1 MEVLLQAIN
10 DAATLASSST
20 ALTSLSNVLHTPT
33 HLVPLYCK
41 CKQHLSVKMTGA
53 TSTPALSPQEITELQ
68 RTEIE
73 AIESILDQDFTRVEQ
88 KAWKGAAVSQLHEFQ
103 VVIRPDEERLK
114 PLVSA
119 YVSFRLPKNYPL
131 VTPTIIVKLND
142 GRHKGLSASHL
153 TSLGGALNRKAK
165 SLIGAEMIWELITV
179 AQDFISLNNT
189 IPKEVKDGAPSL
201 SLEEEMQKRAKEQQE
216 RQRAEQQEENLRRQR
231 AETIRSE
238 QLVQLIQQEAS
249 KKAALLK
256 QEKERKRENSYFTQH
271 GPLSPVHGLNAS
283 STSASADTAA
293 NTAAA
298 ASMSDDSRI
307 ETFLEPIEH
316 NGRVISVLRVG
327 PVLSNTG
334 LATRHLAEPAHQA
347 PTDSRAPS
355 HSWLIEHY
363 LITSQHYAYSSG
375 KRKLEE
381 VEFEFDKLVKVREPG
396 LINVLASAV
405 TRITDPQGWKL
416 SVVTERTDGFCLR
429 DLLEQCDSLP
439 WKRVRH
445 YLLALLKTLDS
456 LHTRN
461 LVHRGVDADSIFIES
476 RTQSAIPSVLRL
488 AGACYARRLKDMHK
502 SNPLNDLIGPIQDPV
517 QPDAWK
523 SPESIDQPLSYSR
536 KRDIWDLGVC
546 ACQMLF
552 GLECFHEH
560 DLPEHLIRG
569 SKVLAPHVQ
578 AFLLLMLERASK
590 KRPTAASLVSRLDEL
605 ILYEDTD
612 LADDSSTKMPQQHVT
627 SAAVTPAKPTK
638 ATPRPGT
645 ARQQSDPQNHFPAS
659 PSPKIG
665 TPLNAGGLQ
674 PIGSL
679 WPFRSPSGPGVSHA
693 AATSRYLSDFEEV
706 EFLGKGAFGS
716 VVKARNRL
724 DGRFYAVKKI
734 KLSSSPDE
742 DERTLREIS
751 ALSRLDHP
759 HIVRYSTC
767 WIEETQMPITGLA
780 ASDTDGFTS
789 SQTLE
794 TNTTTSKTH
803 ASGPSLSMSA
813 FGNGFQRSALSN
825 RQKAGRDDSFR
836 AVPGFDDD
844 DDDAFASGAN
854 SSNLTGS
861 YSDIRFADD
870 DEDSSDQRN
879 AGNSSRAIA
888 DMPYKGG
895 LLALRTPSDDSDDSE
910 DENDEDDDRDSEVS
924 SSEDEFGGD
933 DDDDDFSRIPLSSR
947 RASRAGRSMSRSVV
961 DARLGNSVPMQRV
974 LYIQMEFV
982 ENRTLREAIEK
993 GLTEDEAWRIL
1004 RQMVEALAHISSL
1017 GIIHRDLKPS
1027 NVLMYANGDVKIG
1040 DFGLATNALQIAEG
1054 NAGNAGGTTDLAE
1067 STDLT
1072 GDLGTYLYT
1081 APELR
1086 AKSGVKYNF
1095 KVDIYSLGIIFFE
1108 MLASQRVYRTGME
1121 RILLIRELRDSGI
1134 SLPAVWP
1141 HSKLEKQTTLI
1152 RQMLDHDPDRRP
1164 SPLEILKSDLLPP
1177 KMEDEYIEE
1186 CLRLMANPTSAYN
1199 HQLMDA
1205 LFSRTAADLVRDFTF
1220 DTGAET
1226 DRDTSLTTVV
1236 CDLIRNAARRH
1247 GAVEFTAP
1255 LVVPPNGLY
1264 TANEKIVQML
1274 DRTGRVVHLPY
1285 DLTVPFARVFARSS
1299 NQRFKRYEIS
1309 NVYRENVVA
1318 GGQPRAVLAASFDI
1332 VSPEKSA
1339 AAEAEALALVEEV
1352 LDEIPGIA
1360 NEDWVIHI
1368 NHEVVLSMILERIP
1382 AKHHTAVLGVVALL
1396 AGSKT
1401 IQSARTHL
1409 LQLGLPRSTIEEL
1422 EAFNLNDEVS
1432 AVHRRL
1438 ERLFPLDQRT
1448 RLAKAVSQIS
1458 DVVATARF
1466 FGVQRRFLF
1475 SPLLA
1480 QSSSLYRGG
1489 VLFTVVRAGKRRD
1502 VVAAGGRY
1510 DGLLKHFANP
1520 STASS
1525 APLHGVGVQ
1534 LAVGKLTLGLSK
1546 YQEVQVPK
1554 LLSRT
1559 EEERSFG
1566 LYTPRRC
1573 DVYVAST
1580 PGLLETRMEICREL
1594 WAHNIAADLQY
1605 EHATYDTPEAAA
1617 ATCRAEGILLL
1628 VFAKARSPVLKVKV
1642 VLQRAEYE
1650 VARHE
1655 LVGFV
1660 QDRIAKQRSIDVQVA
1675 GSGGSGA
1682 VAARFGSATFDA
1694 ASMRAAT
1701 AASAAPGSLGGMHHH
1716 HHYPHGGF
1724 SRTYSA
1730 NEVKPSATIAVRERE
1745 MLLPERPIERS
1756 KKGDKSQQNRP
1767 KPSSRLLVL
1776 DKASRQVSKF
1786 ADQLQSGNVPILAVD
1801 FTGANFDRLAA
1812 ALTACLGSHGE
1823 RGYGAN
1829 GDAGSGGTDGS
1840 EDEGA
1845 YMFRA
1850 FLETLSAD
1858 EREYARLIKARAI
1871 AFAFPDATNS
1881 AINTVGCGRVFLYS
1895 LREDRTALIGCGR

>member
-1 MEVLLQAIN
+1 MAP
-10 DAATLASSST
+10 S
-20 ALTSLSNVLHTPT
+20 LT
-33 HLVPLYCK
+33 
-41 CKQHLSVKMTGA
+41 
-53 TSTPALSPQEITELQ
+53 PQEVAELQ
-68 RTEIE
+68 QTEIE

-88 KAWKGAAVSQLHEFQ
+88 KAWKGAATTQLHEFQ
-103 VVIRPDEERLK
+103 VVVRPDEERLK
-114 PLVSA
+114 ALVCA
-119 YVSFRLPKNYPL
+119 YVVFRLPKNYPL
-131 VTPTIIVKLND
+131 VTPTIVVKQND
-142 GRHKGLSASHL
+142 GRHKGLSTDHINK
-153 TSLGGALNRKAK
+153 LGDELNRKAK
-165 SLIGAEMIWELITV
+165 SLLGAEMIWELIT
-179 AQDFISLNNT
+179 AGQDFISINNT
-189 IPKEVKDGAPSL
+189 VPKEVKDGAPSL

-216 RQRAEQQEENLRRQR
+216 RQRAERQQEILRRQH
-231 AETIRSE
+231 AETVRSE
-238 QLVQLIQQEAS
+238 QLAQLIQEEAN

-256 QEKERKRENSYFTQH
+256 QEKERKRESSYFGQH
-271 GPLSPVHGLNAS
+271 GPLSPNKSAGS
-283 STSASADTAA
+283 SVSPSEAE
-293 NTAAA
+293 TAAA
-298 ASMSDDSRI
+298 DVSRI
-307 ETFLEPIEH
+307 ETLLEPIEH
-316 NGRVISVLRVG
+316 NGRVTSVLRVG
-327 PVLSNTG
+327 PILSSAG
-334 LATRHLAEPAHQA
+334 LATRHLAEPAHDP

-355 HSWLIEHY
+355 HSWIIEHY
-363 LITSQHYAYSSG
+363 LVTSPHYAYSAG
-375 KRKLEE
+375 KRKVEE

-405 TRITDPQGWKL
+405 TRVTDPQGWKL
-416 SVVTERTDGFCLR
+416 SVVIERTDGLCLR

-445 YLLALLKTLDS
+445 YLLALLKTVDS

-461 LVHRGVDADSIFIES
+461 LVHRGIHTDAIYVEG
-476 RTQSAIPSVLRL
+476 RTPAGVAPIVRL

-502 SNPLNDLIGPIQDPV
+502 SNPLNDLVGPLEDEAP
-517 QPDAWK
+517 PDAWK
-523 SPESIDQPLSYSR
+523 APESIDQPLSYSR

-552 GLECFHEH
+552 GLDCPIEY
-560 DLPEHLIRG
+560 DVPEHLIR
-569 SKVLAPHVQ
+569 SNNALAPHVQ
-578 AFLLLMLERASK
+578 AFLLLMLDRSSK
-590 KRPTAASLVSRLDEL
+590 KRPTAAALVSRLEEL
-605 ILYEDTD
+605 ILYEDTE
-612 LADDSSTKMPQQHVT
+612 LSESSNTKIPAQT
-627 SAAVTPAKPTK
+627 ATPAAGTAAK
-638 ATPRPGT
+638 AIKAASRPGT
-645 ARQQSDPQNHFPAS
+645 ARQQSDPAGMSLTS
-659 PSPKIG
+659 PSGKIC
-665 TPLNAGGLQ
+665 TPLDAEGFQGF
-674 PIGSL
+674 GSL
-679 WPFRSPSGPGVSHA
+679 WPFRASSGPGAPPA
-693 AATSRYLSDFEEV
+693 ATTSRYLSDFEEV

-767 WIEETQMPITGLA
+767 WIEETHLPIAGLA
-780 ASDTDGFTS
+780 GSDTDGFTS
-789 SQTLE
+789 GRTLE
-794 TNTTTSKTH
+794 TNTTSKTH
-803 ASGPSLSMSA
+803 ASGPNLSMSA
-813 FGNGFQRSALSN
+813 FGHGFQRPDDAKKPTN
-825 RQKAGRDDSFR
+825 RRDDSFR
-836 AVPGFDDD
+836 AVPDFDDED
-844 DDDAFASGAN
+844 DDDALASGA
-854 SSNLTGS
+854 SSSRLTGS
-861 YSDIRFADD
+861 YSDIRFAEDGDD
-870 DEDSSDQRN
+870 SNDLHNSIL
-879 AGNSSRAIA
+879 SSRPKAETSF
-888 DMPYKGG
+888 KGG
-895 LLALRTPSDDSDDSE
+895 LLALRTPSDGSDDDDDNSNQDDEDGDSDESSS
-910 DENDEDDDRDSEVS
+910 DDDDS
-924 SSEDEFGGD
+924 FGG
-933 DDDDDFSRIPLSSR
+933 DDDDFSRIPLSSR
-947 RASRAGRSMSRSVV
+947 RASRAGRSVSRSVSV
-961 DARLGNSVPMQRV
+961 ARPPGTIAVQRV

-1040 DFGLATNALQIAEG
+1040 DFGLATNALQIADG
-1054 NAGNAGGTTDLAE
+1054 NAGNLGGTAEMAE

-1072 GDLGTYLYT
+1072 GDLGTFLYT

-1086 AKSGVKYNF
+1086 AKGGVKYNF
-1095 KVDIYSLGIIFFE
+1095 KVDIYSLGVIFFE

-1121 RILLIRELRDSGI
+1121 RILLIRELRDPSVG
-1134 SLPAVWP
+1134 LPAVWP
-1141 HSKLEKQTTLI
+1141 HSKLEKQTALI
-1152 RQMLDHDPDRRP
+1152 RQMLDHDPERRP

-1220 DTGAET
+1220 DTGAER

-1236 CDLIRNAARRH
+1236 CDLIRKAARRH

-1255 LVVPPNGLY
+1255 LIVPPNGLY

-1352 LDEIPGIA
+1352 LDEIPGVA
-1360 NEDWVIHI
+1360 SENWVIHI
-1368 NHEVVLSMILERIP
+1368 NHEVMLSMILERIP

-1401 IQSARTHL
+1401 MQSARTQL

-1422 EAFNLNDEVS
+1422 EAFNLNDEVG

-1448 RLAKAVSQIS
+1448 RLAKAVSQIQ

-1466 FGVQRRFLF
+1466 FGVQRKFLF

-1480 QSSSLYRGG
+1480 QSNSLYKGG

-1510 DGLLKHFANP
+1510 DSLLKHFANP

-1534 LAVGKLTLGLSK
+1534 MAVGKLTLGLSK
-1546 YQEVQVPK
+1546 YQEVQVAK

-1605 EHATYDTPEAAA
+1605 EHATYDTPESAA

-1655 LVGFV
+1655 LIGFV
-1660 QDRIAKQRSIDVQVA
+1660 QDRIAKQRSVDVQVA
-1675 GSGGSGA
+1675 AGSAGSGSA
-1682 VAARFGSATFDA
+1682 VSARFGQAGFEA
-1694 ASMRAAT
+1694 GSMRAAT
-1701 AASAAPGSLGGMHHH
+1701 AASGAPGSLGGLHHH
-1716 HHYPHGGF
+1716 HHHHHPHGGF
-1724 SRTYSA
+1724 SRMYSG
-1730 NEVKPSATIAVRERE
+1730 NEVMPSATIAVRERE

-1756 KKGDKSQQNRP
+1756 KKGDKWQQNRP
-1767 KPSSRLLVL
+1767 KPSSRQLVL

-1823 RGYGAN
+1823 RTGYSYPN
-1829 GDAGSGGTDGS
+1829 GEGGDG

-1858 EREYARLIKARAI
+1858 EREYARLIKGRAI
-1871 AFAFPDATNS
+1871 AFAFPDASNS
-1881 AINTVGCGRVFLYS
+1881 AGNTVGCGRVFLYS

>member
-1 MEVLLQAIN
+1 MAPS
-10 DAATLASSST
+10 LAP
-20 ALTSLSNVLHTPT
+20 H
-33 HLVPLYCK
+33 
-41 CKQHLSVKMTGA
+41 
-53 TSTPALSPQEITELQ
+53 EIAELQ
-68 RTEIE
+68 QTEIE
-73 AIESILDQDFTRVEQ
+73 AIESILDQDFARVEQ
-88 KAWKGAAVSQLHEFQ
+88 KAWKGAATTQLHEFQ

-114 PLVSA
+114 PLVCA
-119 YVSFRLPKNYPL
+119 HVLFRLPKNYPL
-131 VTPTIIVKLND
+131 VSPTIIVKQNG
-142 GRHKGLSASHL
+142 GRHKGLSVDHINK
-153 TSLGGALNRKAK
+153 LGDELNRKAK
-165 SLIGAEMIWELITV
+165 SLLGAEMIWELITV
-179 AQDFISLNNT
+179 GQDFISLNN
-189 IPKEVKDGAPSL
+189 IVPEEVKDGAPSL

-216 RQRAEQQEENLRRQR
+216 RQMAEQQQETLRRQQ
-231 AETIRSE
+231 AETVRSE
-238 QLVQLIQQEAS
+238 QLAQLIQEEAN

-256 QEKERKRENSYFTQH
+256 QEKERKRENSYFGQH
-271 GPLSPVHGLNAS
+271 GPLSPNKSAGS
-283 STSASADTAA
+283 SVSISD
-293 NTAAA
+293 AA
-298 ASMSDDSRI
+298 ASSADASRI

-316 NGRVISVLRVG
+316 NGRITSVLRVG
-327 PVLSNTG
+327 PVLSNAG
-334 LATRHLAEPAHQA
+334 LATRHLAESAHDA

-355 HSWLIEHY
+355 HSWIIEHY
-363 LITSQHYAYSSG
+363 LITSPHYVYSAG
-375 KRKLEE
+375 KRKVEE

-416 SVVTERTDGFCLR
+416 SVVVERTDGLCLR

-445 YLLALLKTLDS
+445 YLLALLKTIDS

-461 LVHRGVDADSIFIES
+461 LVHRGIDADSIFVEGRAPAGDAPI
-476 RTQSAIPSVLRL
+476 IRL
-488 AGACYARRLKDMHK
+488 SGACYARRLKDMHK
-502 SNPLNDLIGPIQDPV
+502 SNPLNDLVGPLEDGIH
-517 QPDAWK
+517 PDAWK

-552 GLECFHEH
+552 GLDCIIEY
-560 DLPEHLIRG
+560 DLPEHLIR
-569 SKVLAPHVQ
+569 SSNTLASHVQ
-578 AFLLLMLERASK
+578 AFLLLMLERSSK
-590 KRPTAASLVSRLDEL
+590 KRPTAAALVSRFEEL
-605 ILYEDTD
+605 ILYEDTE
-612 LADDSSTKMPQQHVT
+612 LSENSSTRMPAHPAT
-627 SAAVTPAKPTK
+627 AAAGTATK
-638 ATPRPGT
+638 AIKAASRPGT
-645 ARQQSDPQNHFPAS
+645 ARQQSDPAGMSLAS

-665 TPLNAGGLQ
+665 TPLDAEAFQ
-674 PIGSL
+674 PFGSL
-679 WPFRSPSGPGVSHA
+679 WPFRTPSGPGAPHA
-693 AATSRYLSDFEEV
+693 ATTSRYLSDFEEV

-767 WIEETQMPITGLA
+767 WIEETHMPISGLA
-780 ASDTDGFTS
+780 GSDTDGFTS
-789 SQTLE
+789 GQTLE
-794 TNTTTSKTH
+794 TNTTSKTH
-803 ASGPSLSMSA
+803 ASGPNLSMSA
-813 FGNGFQRSALSN
+813 FGNGFQRTDDAKKP
-825 RQKAGRDDSFR
+825 KARRDDSFR
-836 AVPGFDDD
+836 AVPDFDDED
-844 DDDAFASGAN
+844 DDVFASGA
-854 SSNLTGS
+854 SSSRLTGS
-861 YSDIRFADD
+861 CSDIRFAEDD
-870 DEDSSDQRN
+870 DDSNDLR
-879 AGNSSRAIA
+879 SSGLSSQPKAEA
-888 DMPYKGG
+888 SFKGG
-895 LLALRTPSDDSDDSE
+895 LLALRTPSDGSSDDDDRSS
-910 DENDEDDDRDSEVS
+910 DDDEDDLDDS
-924 SSEDEFGGD
+924 SSDDDDDGFG

-947 RASRAGRSMSRSVV
+947 RASRAGRSVSRSVSV
-961 DARLGNSVPMQRV
+961 ARPAGTIPVQRV

-1054 NAGNAGGTTDLAE
+1054 NAGNLGGTAEMAE

-1072 GDLGTYLYT
+1072 GDLGTFLYT

-1086 AKSGVKYNF
+1086 AKGGVKYNF

-1121 RILLIRELRDSGI
+1121 RILLIRELRDPRVG
-1134 SLPAVWP
+1134 LPAVWP
-1141 HSKLEKQTTLI
+1141 HSKLEQQTALI
-1152 RQMLDHDPDRRP
+1152 RQMLDHDPDRRL

-1220 DTGAET
+1220 DTGAEA

-1255 LVVPPNGLY
+1255 LIVPPNGLY

-1352 LDEIPGIA
+1352 LDEIPGVA
-1360 NEDWVIHI
+1360 SENWVIHI
-1368 NHEVVLSMILERIP
+1368 NHEVILSMILERIP

-1401 IQSARTHL
+1401 IQSARTQL

-1422 EAFNLNDEVS
+1422 EAFNLNEEVG

-1438 ERLFPLDQRT
+1438 ERLFLLDQRT
-1448 RLAKAVSQIS
+1448 RLAKAVSQIQ
-1458 DVVATARF
+1458 DVVGTARF
-1466 FGVQRRFLF
+1466 FGVQRKLLF

-1480 QSSSLYRGG
+1480 QSSSLYKGG

-1510 DGLLKHFANP
+1510 DVLLKHFANP

-1534 LAVGKLTLGLSK
+1534 MAVGKLTLGLSK

-1605 EHATYDTPEAAA
+1605 EHATYDTPESAA

-1628 VFAKARSPVLKVKV
+1628 VFAKAQASTCKWQQVQQGLG
-1642 VLQRAEYE
+1642 QRYLEGWAQQALRLHRCEAE
-1650 VARHE
+1650 
-1655 LVGFV
+1655 
-1660 QDRIAKQRSIDVQVA
+1660 QQVWVHQA
-1675 GSGGSGA
+1675 
-1682 VAARFGSATFDA
+1682 
-1694 ASMRAAT
+1694 
-1701 AASAAPGSLGGMHHH
+1701 H
-1716 HHYPHGGF
+1716 
-1724 SRTYSA
+1724 
-1730 NEVKPSATIAVRERE
+1730 
-1745 MLLPERPIERS
+1745 
-1756 KKGDKSQQNRP
+1756 
-1767 KPSSRLLVL
+1767 
-1776 DKASRQVSKF
+1776 
-1786 ADQLQSGNVPILAVD
+1786 
-1801 FTGANFDRLAA
+1801 
-1812 ALTACLGSHGE
+1812 
-1823 RGYGAN
+1823 
-1829 GDAGSGGTDGS
+1829 
-1840 EDEGA
+1840 
-1845 YMFRA
+1845 
-1850 FLETLSAD
+1850 
-1858 EREYARLIKARAI
+1858 
-1871 AFAFPDATNS
+1871 
-1881 AINTVGCGRVFLYS
+1881 
-1895 LREDRTALIGCGR
+1895 

>member
-1 MEVLLQAIN
+1 MTS
-10 DAATLASSST
+10 ATPS
-20 ALTSLSNVLHTPT
+20 LT
-33 HLVPLYCK
+33 
-41 CKQHLSVKMTGA
+41 
-53 TSTPALSPQEITELQ
+53 PQEIAELQ
-68 RTEIE
+68 QTEIE
-73 AIESILDQDFTRVEQ
+73 AIQSILDQDFARVEQ
-88 KAWKGAAVSQLHEFQ
+88 KAWKGAATSQLHEFQ

-114 PLVSA
+114 PLVCA
-119 YVSFRLPKNYPL
+119 QVLFRLPKNYPL
-131 VTPTIIVKLND
+131 VPPTIIIKQND
-142 GRHKGLSASHL
+142 GRHKGLSSNHINRLADE
-153 TSLGGALNRKAK
+153 LGRKAK
-165 SLIGAEMIWELITV
+165 SLLGAEMIWELIT
-179 AQDFISLNNT
+179 AGQDFISINNT
-189 IPKEVKDGAPSL
+189 VPKEVKDGAPSL

-216 RQRAEQQEENLRRQR
+216 RLIAEQHQERIRKQQ
-231 AETIRSE
+231 AETVRSE
-238 QLVQLIQQEAS
+238 QLAQLIQEEAN

-256 QEKERKRENSYFTQH
+256 QEKERKRENSYFGQH
-271 GPLSPVHGLNAS
+271 GPLSPSKGVGS
-283 STSASADTAA
+283 PG
-293 NTAAA
+293 AAA
-298 ASMSDDSRI
+298 ASVAAAAAASGSDASRI

-316 NGRVISVLRVG
+316 NGRVTSVLRVG
-327 PVLSNTG
+327 PVLSNDG
-334 LATRHLAEPAHQA
+334 LATRHLAESAHEA

-355 HSWLIEHY
+355 HSWIIEHY
-363 LITSQHYAYSSG
+363 LITSPHYAYSAG
-375 KRKLEE
+375 KRKVEE

-405 TRITDPQGWKL
+405 TRIADPQGWKL
-416 SVVTERTDGFCLR
+416 SVVIERTDGLCLR

-445 YLLALLKTLDS
+445 FLLALLKTLDS

-461 LVHRGVDADSIFIES
+461 LVHRSIDADSVFIES
-476 RTQSAIPSVLRL
+476 RTPAGVAPSVRL

-502 SNPLNDLIGPIQDPV
+502 SNPLNDLVGPIDDDV
-517 QPDAWK
+517 RPDTWK

-546 ACQMLF
+546 VCQMLF
-552 GLECFHEH
+552 GLDCAIVY
-560 DLPEHLIRG
+560 DLPEHLVR
-569 SKVLAPHVQ
+569 SNKTLAPHAQ
-578 AFLLLMLERASK
+578 AFLLLMLERSSK
-590 KRPTAASLVSRLDEL
+590 KRPTAAALVSRLEEL
-605 ILYEDTD
+605 ILYEDTE
-612 LADDSSTKMPQQHVT
+612 LSESSSTKIPAQP
-627 SAAVTPAKPTK
+627 ATPATGSSAMAIKG
-638 ATPRPGT
+638 TPRPGT
-645 ARQQSDPQNHFPAS
+645 ARQQSDPTKMGFVS
-659 PSPKIG
+659 PTSKIG
-665 TPLNAGGLQ
+665 TPLDADGFQ
-674 PIGSL
+674 PFSSL
-679 WPFRSPSGPGVSHA
+679 WPFRAPSGPGGPHA
-693 AATSRYLSDFEEV
+693 ATTSRYLSDFEEV

-767 WIEETQMPITGLA
+767 WIEETHMPMTGLA
-780 ASDTDGFTS
+780 GSDTSGFTS

-803 ASGPSLSMSA
+803 ASGPNLSMSA
-813 FGNGFQRSALSN
+813 FGNGFQRPAN
-825 RQKAGRDDSFR
+825 ANKPAPRRDESFR
-836 AVPGFDDD
+836 AVPDFDDD
-844 DDDAFASGAN
+844 DDDVFASGA
-854 SSNLTGS
+854 SSSHLTGS
-861 YSDIRFADD
+861 YSDIRFAEDD
-870 DEDSSDQRN
+870 DDSQDQRN
-879 AGNSSRAIA
+879 AGTSSRAKA
-888 DMPYKGG
+888 EPSFKGG
-895 LLALRTPSDDSDDSE
+895 LLALRTPSDDSSDDSDDSE
-910 DENDEDDDRDSEVS
+910 DDDDDSDES
-924 SSEDEFGGD
+924 SSDDEFGGD
-933 DDDDDFSRIPLSSR
+933 DDDFSRIRLSSR
-947 RASRAGRSMSRSVV
+947 RASRAGRSMSRSVSM
-961 DARLGNSVPMQRV
+961 ARPAGTIPVQRV

-1040 DFGLATNALQIAEG
+1040 DFGLATNALQIADG
-1054 NAGNAGGTTDLAE
+1054 NAGHLGGTAELAE

-1072 GDLGTYLYT
+1072 GDLGTFLYT

-1086 AKSGVKYNF
+1086 AKGGTKYNF

-1121 RILLIRELRDSGI
+1121 RILLIRELRDPGVG
-1134 SLPAVWP
+1134 LPAVWP
-1141 HSKLEKQTTLI
+1141 HSKLEKQTALI

-1255 LVVPPNGLY
+1255 LIVPPNGLY

-1352 LDEIPGIA
+1352 LEEIPGVA
-1360 NEDWVIHI
+1360 SENWVIHI

-1401 IQSARTHL
+1401 IQSARTQL

-1422 EAFNLNDEVS
+1422 EAFNLNDEVG

-1480 QSSSLYRGG
+1480 QSNSLYKGG

-1510 DGLLKHFANP
+1510 DALLKHFANP
-1520 STASS
+1520 SAASS

-1534 LAVGKLTLGLSK
+1534 IAVGKLTLGLSK

-1605 EHATYDTPEAAA
+1605 EHATYDTPESAA

-1660 QDRIAKQRSIDVQVA
+1660 QDRIAKQRSVDVQVA
-1675 GSGGSGA
+1675 GSAGGSANVG
-1682 VAARFGSATFDA
+1682 RFGPAGFDA
-1694 ASMRAAT
+1694 AAMRAAT
-1701 AASAAPGSLGGMHHH
+1701 AASGAPGSLGGMHHH
-1716 HHYPHGGF
+1716 HHHHPHGGF
-1724 SRTYSA
+1724 SRTYSG
-1730 NEVKPSATIAVRERE
+1730 NEVMPSATIAVRERE

-1767 KPSSRLLVL
+1767 KPSSRQLVL

-1823 RGYGAN
+1823 RGY
-1829 GDAGSGGTDGS
+1829 AGGEGGMD

-1858 EREYARLIKARAI
+1858 EREYARLIKGRAI
-1871 AFAFPDATNS
+1871 AFAFPDASNS
-1881 AINTVGCGRVFLYS
+1881 AGNVVGCGRVFLYS

>member
-1 MEVLLQAIN
+1 
-10 DAATLASSST
+10 
-20 ALTSLSNVLHTPT
+20 
-33 HLVPLYCK
+33 
-41 CKQHLSVKMTGA
+41 MTGA
-53 TSTPALSPQEITELQ
+53 AAAPPAISPFEIANIQ
-68 RTEIE
+68 ATEIE
-73 AIESILDQDFTRVEQ
+73 AIQTILDHDFVPIQQ
-88 KAWKGAAVSQLHEFQ
+88 KAWKGAASAQLHEFQ
-103 VVIRPDEERLK
+103 VVLRPDEERLK
-114 PLVSA
+114 PLLCA
-119 YVSFRLPKNYPL
+119 YVTFRLPKNYPL
-131 VTPTIIVKLND
+131 VPPTIIVKQND
-142 GRHKGLSASHL
+142 GRHRGLSTDHLHKLSHE
-153 TSLGGALNRKAK
+153 LNQKAK
-165 SLIGAEMIWELITV
+165 SLLGAEMIWELITTG
-179 AQDFISLNNT
+179 QEFISIHNA
-189 IPKEVKDGAPSL
+189 IPREVKDGAPSL
-201 SLEEEMQKRAKEQQE
+201 SLEQEMQKRAKEEQE
-216 RQRAEQQEENLRRQR
+216 RQHAHEQEERIRRKH
-231 AETIRSE
+231 AETLRSE
-238 QLVQLIQQEAS
+238 QLAQLIQEEAS

-256 QEKERKRENSYFTQH
+256 QEKERKRENSYFANH
-271 GPLSPVHGLNAS
+271 GPTSPANPYPS
-283 STSASADTAA
+283 SSS
-293 NTAAA
+293 AA
-298 ASMSDDSRI
+298 ASTSTTAPAASASDASRI
-307 ETFLEPIEH
+307 ETFLDPIEH
-316 NGRVISVLRVG
+316 NGRVTSVLRVG
-327 PVLSNTG
+327 PVLSKAG
-334 LATRHLAEPAHQA
+334 LAIRHLAEPAHDDPA
-347 PTDSRAPS
+347 DSRVPS
-355 HSWLIEHY
+355 HTWILEHY
-363 LITSQHYAYSSG
+363 LIASQHYAYSAG

-396 LINVLASAV
+396 LLNVLASAV
-405 TRITDPQGWKL
+405 TRVAEPQGWKL
-416 SVVTERTDGFCLR
+416 SVVTERTDGVALR
-429 DLLEQCDSLP
+429 GLLQQCDSLP

-445 YLLALLKTLDS
+445 HLAALLKTLDS

-461 LVHRGVDADSIFIES
+461 LVHRSIDPDSVFVEAGASTSI
-476 RTQSAIPSVLRL
+476 RL
-488 AGACYARRLKDMHK
+488 AGACYSRRLKDMHK
-502 SNPLNDLIGPIQDPV
+502 SNPLNDIVGPIQDDV
-517 QPDAWK
+517 HPDAWK
-523 SPESIDQPLSYSR
+523 PPEAIDQPLSYSR

-552 GLECFHEH
+552 GPDCIVEY
-560 DLPEHLIRG
+560 DMPEHAIRS
-569 SKVLAPHVQ
+569 SKSLAPHVQ

-590 KRPTAASLVSRLDEL
+590 KRPTAAALVSRLEEL
-605 ILYEDTD
+605 ILYEDTE
-612 LADDSSTKMPQQHVT
+612 LSQGSSTRMAPQASASNAATDLVTT
-627 SAAVTPAKPTK
+627 SAIK

-645 ARQQSDPQNHFPAS
+645 ARQKSDPNNKTLAS
-659 PSPKIG
+659 PSPRLG
-665 TPLNAGGLQ
+665 NPLDSEAF
-674 PIGSL
+674 GSL
-679 WPFRSPSGPGVSHA
+679 WPFRAPGGPGASHA
-693 AATSRYLSDFEEV
+693 ASSSRYLSDFEEV

-767 WIEETQMPITGLA
+767 WIEETHVPITGLTG
-780 ASDTDGFTS
+780 SDTDGFS
-789 SQTLE
+789 SAHTLE

-813 FGNGFQRSALSN
+813 FRNGFQRPAASKKPGN
-825 RQKAGRDDSFR
+825 GRDDSFR
-836 AVPGFDDD
+836 AVPDFDEDDD
-844 DDDAFASGAN
+844 VFASGA
-854 SSNLTGS
+854 SSSRLTGS

-870 DEDSSDQRN
+870 DDDDSNPNPRN
-879 AGNSSRAIA
+879 ASASARAKA
-888 DMPYKGG
+888 ETSFKGG
-895 LLALRTPSDDSDDSE
+895 LLALRTPSDASSDDDSDSDQSSS
-910 DENDEDDDRDSEVS
+910 DDD
-924 SSEDEFGGD
+924 FGDD

-947 RASRAGRSMSRSVV
+947 RASRAGRSMSRSVSV
-961 DARLGNSVPMQRV
+961 ARPAGSVPVQRV

-1040 DFGLATNALQIAEG
+1040 DFGLATNALQIADG
-1054 NAGNAGGTTDLAE
+1054 NAGTLTGTAELAE

-1072 GDLGTYLYT
+1072 SDLGTFLYT

-1086 AKSGVKYNF
+1086 AKGGTKYNF

-1121 RILLIRELRDSGI
+1121 RILLIRELRNQGVG
-1134 SLPAVWP
+1134 LPAVWP
-1141 HSKLEKQTTLI
+1141 HAKLEKQTALI
-1152 RQMLDHDPDRRP
+1152 RKMLDHDPDRRP

-1226 DRDTSLTTVV
+1226 DRDTSLTSVV
-1236 CDLIRNAARRH
+1236 CDLIRSAARRH
-1247 GAVEFTAP
+1247 GAVEFAAP
-1255 LVVPPNGLY
+1255 LIVPPNGLY
-1264 TANEKIVQML
+1264 TASEKIVQML

-1299 NQRFKRYEIS
+1299 NQRFKRYEIG
-1309 NVYRENVVA
+1309 NVFRENVVA

-1352 LDEIPGIA
+1352 LDEIPGVA
-1360 NEDWVIHI
+1360 SENWVIHI
-1368 NHEVVLSMILERIP
+1368 NHEVILSMILDRIP

-1401 IQSARTHL
+1401 MQAARTQL

-1422 EAFNLNDEVS
+1422 EAFNLNDDVA

-1480 QSSSLYRGG
+1480 QSSSLYKGG

-1510 DGLLKHFANP
+1510 DALLKHFANP
-1520 STASS
+1520 STASA

-1594 WAHNIAADLQY
+1594 WAHGIAADLQY
-1605 EHATYDTPEAAA
+1605 EHATYDTPESAA

-1642 VLQRAEYE
+1642 VLQRAEFE

-1660 QDRIAKQRSIDVQVA
+1660 QDRIARQRSIDLQVA
-1675 GSGGSGA
+1675 GSAGGAAGSG
-1682 VAARFGSATFDA
+1682 RFGAVGADVVGSR
-1694 ASMRAAT
+1694 SAT
-1701 AASAAPGSLGGMHHH
+1701 AASGAPGSLGGGHHFHHH
-1716 HHYPHGGF
+1716 HHHHAHGGF
-1724 SRTYSA
+1724 TRTYSG
-1730 NEVKPSATIAVRERE
+1730 NEVMPSATIAVRERE

-1767 KPSSRLLVL
+1767 KPSSRQLVL

-1786 ADQLQSGNVPILAVD
+1786 ADQLQAGNVPILAVD

-1812 ALTACLGSHGE
+1812 ALTACLGSHG
-1823 RGYGAN
+1823 GA
-1829 GDAGSGGTDGS
+1829 GGAGEGEG

-1871 AFAFPDATNS
+1871 AAAFPDSS
-1881 AINTVGCGRVFLYS
+1881 AVGVVGCGRVFLYS

>member
-1 MEVLLQAIN
+1 MT
-10 DAATLASSST
+10 AAASLPS
-20 ALTSLSNVLHTPT
+20 
-33 HLVPLYCK
+33 
-41 CKQHLSVKMTGA
+41 
-53 TSTPALSPQEITELQ
+53 LSPQEIAELQ
-68 RTEIE
+68 QTEIE
-73 AIESILDQDFTRVEQ
+73 AIESILDQDYTRIEQ
-88 KAWKGAAVSQLHEFQ
+88 KAWKGAATSQLHEFQ

-114 PLVSA
+114 QLVSA

-131 VTPTIIVKLND
+131 VSPTIIVKLND
-142 GRHKGLSASHL
+142 GRHKGLSSSHL
-153 TSLGGALNRKAK
+153 TSLNDELNGKAK
-165 SLIGAEMIWELITV
+165 SLLGAEMIWELIT
-179 AQDFISLNNT
+179 AGQDFISSNNT
-189 IPKEVKDGAPSL
+189 VPKEVKDGAPSL

-216 RQRAEQQEENLRRQR
+216 LHLAQQQEERLKRQQ
-231 AETIRSE
+231 AETVRSE
-238 QLVQLIQQEAS
+238 QLAQLIQEEAN

-256 QEKERKRENSYFTQH
+256 QEKERKREGSYFAQQ
-271 GPLSPVHGLNAS
+271 GPLSPVKGLN
-283 STSASADTAA
+283 TPSALAISEAVPAE
-293 NTAAA
+293 AAA
-298 ASMSDDSRI
+298 TSSDASRI

-316 NGRVISVLRVG
+316 NGRVVSVLRIG

-334 LATRHLAEPAHQA
+334 LATRHLAEPAHQP

-363 LITSQHYAYSSG
+363 LITSQHYAYSAG

-405 TRITDPQGWKL
+405 TRIAEPQGWKL
-416 SVVTERTDGFCLR
+416 SVVTERTDGLCLR
-429 DLLEQCDSLP
+429 DLLDQCDSLP
-439 WKRVRH
+439 WKRVRQ
-445 YLLALLKTLDS
+445 YLLALLKTLDA

-461 LVHRGVDADSIFIES
+461 LIHRSIGTDSIFIES
-476 RTQSAIPSVLRL
+476 RAQAGVASAVRL
-488 AGACYARRLKDMHK
+488 AGACYVRRLKDMHK
-502 SNPLNDLIGPIQDPV
+502 SNPLNDVVELGEDPALA
-517 QPDAWK
+517 DAWK
-523 SPESIDQPLSYSR
+523 APESIDQPLSYSR

-546 ACQMLF
+546 VCQMLF
-552 GLECFHEH
+552 GLDCAAEH
-560 DLPEHLIRG
+560 DLPEHLVRG
-569 SKVLAPHVQ
+569 DKTLAPHVQ
-578 AFLLLMLERASK
+578 AFLLLMLERSSK
-590 KRPTAASLVSRLDEL
+590 KRPTAAALVSRLDEL
-605 ILYEDTD
+605 ILYEDTE
-612 LADDSSTKMPQQHVT
+612 LAEESITKIPQTSTT
-627 SAAVTPAKPTK
+627 SAAATTSKSVR
-638 ATPRPGT
+638 ATPRPST
-645 ARQQSDPQNHFPAS
+645 ARQTSDKANNYLAS

-665 TPLNAGGLQ
+665 APIEAGVLQ

-679 WPFRSPSGPGVSHA
+679 WPFRPPPGPGAAHA
-693 AATSRYLSDFEEV
+693 GSTSRYLSDFEEV

-767 WIEETQMPITGLA
+767 WIEETHMPIAGLA

-813 FGNGFQRSALSN
+813 FGNGFQRSTPSG
-825 RQKAGRDDSFR
+825 RPKAGRDESFR
-836 AVPGFDDD
+836 AVPDFDDD
-844 DDDAFASGAN
+844 GDDAFASGAN

-870 DEDSSDQRN
+870 DEGSIDQRN
-879 AGNSSRAIA
+879 AGSSSRAIA
-888 DMPYKGG
+888 ESSFRGG

-910 DENDEDDDRDSEVS
+910 AEDDDQDSDES
-924 SSEDEFGGD
+924 SSEDDFSGD

-947 RASRAGRSMSRSVV
+947 RASRAGRSMSRSVSV
-961 DARLGNSVPMQRV
+961 APPAGSVPVQRV

-1054 NAGNAGGTTDLAE
+1054 NAGNMGGTAELAE
-1067 STDLT
+1067 SNDLT
-1072 GDLGTYLYT
+1072 GDLGTFLYT

-1086 AKSGVKYNF
+1086 AKGGIKYNF

-1121 RILLIRELRDSGI
+1121 RILLIRELRDHSIG
-1134 SLPAVWP
+1134 LPAVWP
-1141 HSKLEKQTTLI
+1141 HSKLESQTALI

-1309 NVYRENVVA
+1309 NVYRENIVA

-1360 NEDWVIHI
+1360 SEDWVIHI
-1368 NHEVVLSMILERIP
+1368 NHEVVLSMILERVP

-1396 AGSKT
+1396 AGAKT
-1401 IQSARTHL
+1401 IQSARSQL

-1422 EAFNLNDEVS
+1422 EAFNLDDDVR
-1432 AVHRRL
+1432 AVHHRL

-1480 QSSSLYRGG
+1480 QSSSLYKGG

-1520 STASS
+1520 SAASS

-1554 LLSRT
+1554 LLSRA

-1642 VLQRAEYE
+1642 VLQRAEFE

-1660 QDRIAKQRSIDVQVA
+1660 QDRIAKQRSVDVQVA
-1675 GSGGSGA
+1675 GSAGGNAS
-1682 VAARFGSATFDA
+1682 AARFGPATFDA
-1694 ASMRAAT
+1694 AAMRAAT
-1701 AASAAPGSLGGMHHH
+1701 AASAAPGSLGGMYHHH
-1716 HHYPHGGF
+1716 HQHGGF
-1724 SRTYSA
+1724 SRTYSG
-1730 NEVKPSATIAVRERE
+1730 NEVLPSATIAVRERE

-1767 KPSSRLLVL
+1767 KPSSRQLVL

-1823 RGYGAN
+1823 RGYG
-1829 GDAGSGGTDGS
+1829 GGGEAGGGTDLS

-1858 EREYARLIKARAI
+1858 EREYARLIKGRAI
-1871 AFAFPDATNS
+1871 AFAFPDASNS

>member
-1 MEVLLQAIN
+1 M
-10 DAATLASSST
+10 TLT
-20 ALTSLSNVLHTPT
+20 
-33 HLVPLYCK
+33 
-41 CKQHLSVKMTGA
+41 
-53 TSTPALSPQEITELQ
+53 PQEIAELQ
-68 RTEIE
+68 QTEIE
-73 AIESILDQDFTRVEQ
+73 AIESILDQDFTRIEQ
-88 KAWKGAAVSQLHEFQ
+88 KAWKGAATSQLHEFQ
-103 VVIRPDEERLK
+103 VIIRPDEDRLK
-114 PLVSA
+114 PLVCA
-119 YVSFRLPKNYPL
+119 HLLFRLPKNYPL
-131 VTPTIIVKLND
+131 VVPTIIVKQND
-142 GRHKGLSASHL
+142 GRNKGLSADHISK
-153 TSLGGALNRKAK
+153 LGDELSRRSKT
-165 SLIGAEMIWELITV
+165 LLGAEMVWELITA

-189 IPKEVKDGAPSL
+189 VPKEVKEGAPSL

-216 RQRAEQQEENLRRQR
+216 RELAEKQQERLRKQQ
-231 AETIRSE
+231 AESVRSE
-238 QLVQLIQQEAS
+238 QLAQLIHEEAS

-256 QEKERKRENSYFTQH
+256 QEKERKREHSYFNQN
-271 GPLSPVHGLNAS
+271 GPLSPVKGAGVAT
-283 STSASADTAA
+283 STQSAADLDA
-293 NTAAA
+293 TAAA
-298 ASMSDDSRI
+298 ADSSRI

-316 NGRVISVLRVG
+316 NGRVTSVLRVG
-327 PVLSNTG
+327 PILSNAG
-334 LATRHLAEPAHQA
+334 LATRHLAEAAHDA
-347 PTDSRAPS
+347 PIDSRTPN
-355 HSWLIEHY
+355 HSWIIEHY
-363 LITSQHYAYSSG
+363 LITSPHYAYSAG
-375 KRKLEE
+375 KRKVEE

-405 TRITDPQGWKL
+405 TRIADPQGWKL
-416 SVVTERTDGFCLR
+416 SVVIERTDGLCLR

-445 YLLALLKTLDS
+445 ILLALLKTLDS

-461 LVHRGVDADSIFIES
+461 LVHRGIDADAIFIEG
-476 RTQSAIPSVLRL
+476 RAPSGVAPIVRL
-488 AGACYARRLKDMHK
+488 AGACYTRRLKDMHK
-502 SNPLNDLIGPIQDPV
+502 SNPLNDLVGPIEDDDPT
-517 QPDAWK
+517 DAWK
-523 SPESIDQPLSYSR
+523 APESIEQPLSYSR

-546 ACQMLF
+546 VCQMLF
-552 GLECFHEH
+552 GLDCAVEY
-560 DLPEHLIRG
+560 DMPEQIIRG
-569 SKVLAPHVQ
+569 DRNLAPHMQ
-578 AFLLLMLERASK
+578 AFLLLMLERSSK
-590 KRPTAASLVSRLDEL
+590 KRPTAAALVSRLEEL
-605 ILYEDTD
+605 ILYEDTE
-612 LADDSSTKMPQQHVT
+612 LSESSNTKMAPQP
-627 SAAVTPAKPTK
+627 ATPAPGGATAKAIK

-645 ARQQSDPQNHFPAS
+645 AQQRSDQDQNALA
-659 PSPKIG
+659 
-665 TPLNAGGLQ
+665 TPNLKSSTPFETNGLQ
-674 PIGSL
+674 PLGSL
-679 WPFRSPSGPGVSHA
+679 WPFRSPSGLGAQHA
-693 AATSRYLSDFEEV
+693 SFTSRYLSDFEEV

-767 WIEETQMPITGLA
+767 WIEETHMPIAGLA
-780 ASDTDGFTS
+780 GTDSEAFTS
-789 SQTLE
+789 GRTLE
-794 TNTTTSKTH
+794 TNTTSKTH

-813 FGNGFQRSALSN
+813 FGNGFQRAVKRN
-825 RQKAGRDDSFR
+825 RDESFR
-836 AVPGFDDD
+836 AVPDFDDD
-844 DDDAFASGAN
+844 EDDDVFASGAN
-854 SSNLTGS
+854 SSHLSGS
-861 YSDIRFADD
+861 YNDIRFAEDGDD
-870 DEDSSDQRN
+870 SHDDQRN
-879 AGNSSRAIA
+879 ASMSARGKAESSF
-888 DMPYKGG
+888 KGG
-895 LLALRTPSDDSDDSE
+895 LLALRTPSDHSSDDDDDSQEAQDDE
-910 DENDEDDDRDSEVS
+910 DES
-924 SSEDEFGGD
+924 SSEDDEFGGD
-933 DDDDDFSRIPLSSR
+933 DDDFSRIRLSSR
-947 RASRAGRSMSRSVV
+947 RASRTGRSMSRSVSV
-961 DARLGNSVPMQRV
+961 ARPAGTVPVQRV

-993 GLTEDEAWRIL
+993 GLSEDEAWRIL

-1040 DFGLATNALQIAEG
+1040 DFGLATNALQIGADG
-1054 NAGNAGGTTDLAE
+1054 NAGNVGGTAELAE

-1072 GDLGTYLYT
+1072 GDLGTFLYT

-1086 AKSGVKYNF
+1086 AKGGTKYNF

-1121 RILLIRELRDSGI
+1121 RILLIRELRDANV

-1141 HSKLEKQTTLI
+1141 HTKLEMQTALI

-1352 LDEIPGIA
+1352 LDEIPGVA
-1360 NEDWVIHI
+1360 SENWVIHI

-1401 IQSARTHL
+1401 IQSARTQL

-1438 ERLFPLDQRT
+1438 ERLFPLEQRT

-1466 FGVQRRFLF
+1466 FGVQRRFIF

-1480 QSSSLYRGG
+1480 QSSSLYKGG
-1489 VLFTVVRAGKRRD
+1489 VLFTIVRAGKRRD

-1510 DGLLKHFANP
+1510 DALLKHFANP
-1520 STASS
+1520 SAASS

-1534 LAVGKLTLGLSK
+1534 MAVGKLTLGLSK

-1573 DVYVAST
+1573 DVYVASV

-1650 VARHE
+1650 VPRHE
-1655 LVGFV
+1655 LVSFV
-1660 QDRIAKQRSIDVQVA
+1660 QDRIAKQRSVDIQVA
-1675 GSGGSGA
+1675 GSAASSRFASTGLD
-1682 VAARFGSATFDA
+1682 VAAMRSAT
-1694 ASMRAAT
+1694 AS
-1701 AASAAPGSLGGMHHH
+1701 SGAPGSLGGHHH
-1716 HHYPHGGF
+1716 HHGHHQHGGF
-1724 SRTYSA
+1724 SRTYSG
-1730 NEVKPSATIAVRERE
+1730 NEVMPSATIAVRERE

-1767 KPSSRLLVL
+1767 KPSSRQLVL
-1776 DKASRQVSKF
+1776 DKASRQVSRF

-1812 ALTACLGSHGE
+1812 ALTACLGNQNGPGWGNGE
-1823 RGYGAN
+1823 
-1829 GDAGSGGTDGS
+1829 STDG

-1845 YMFRA
+1845 YMFKA

-1858 EREYARLIKARAI
+1858 EREYARLIKGRAI
-1871 AFAFPDATNS
+1871 AFAFPDASNS
-1881 AINTVGCGRVFLYS
+1881 AGNAVGCGRVFLYS

>member
-1 MEVLLQAIN
+1 MTS
-10 DAATLASSST
+10 ATPS
-20 ALTSLSNVLHTPT
+20 LT
-33 HLVPLYCK
+33 
-41 CKQHLSVKMTGA
+41 
-53 TSTPALSPQEITELQ
+53 PQEIAELQ
-68 RTEIE
+68 QTEIE
-73 AIESILDQDFTRVEQ
+73 AIESILDQDFARVEQ
-88 KAWKGAAVSQLHEFQ
+88 KAWKGAATSRLHEFQ
-103 VVIRPDEERLK
+103 VIIRPDEERLK
-114 PLVSA
+114 PLVCA
-119 YVSFRLPKNYPL
+119 HVLFRLPKNYPL
-131 VTPTIIVKLND
+131 VPPTIIIKQND
-142 GRHKGLSASHL
+142 GRNKGLSANHINK
-153 TSLGGALNRKAK
+153 LGDELGRKAK
-165 SLIGAEMIWELITV
+165 SLLGAEMIWELIT
-179 AQDFISLNNT
+179 AGQDFISINNT
-189 IPKEVKDGAPSL
+189 VPKEVKDGAPSL

-216 RQRAEQQEENLRRQR
+216 RLIAEQQQERLRKQQ
-231 AETIRSE
+231 AETVRSE
-238 QLVQLIQQEAS
+238 QLAQLIQEEAN

-256 QEKERKRENSYFTQH
+256 QEKERKRENSYFGQH
-271 GPLSPVHGLNAS
+271 GPLSPSKSINSPG
-283 STSASADTAA
+283 
-293 NTAAA
+293 AAA
-298 ASMSDDSRI
+298 ASVAAAATASSSDASRI

-316 NGRVISVLRVG
+316 NGRVTSVLRVG
-327 PVLSNTG
+327 PVLSNQG
-334 LATRHLAEPAHQA
+334 LATRHLAESAHEA

-355 HSWLIEHY
+355 HSWIIEHY
-363 LITSQHYAYSSG
+363 LITSPHYAYSAG
-375 KRKLEE
+375 KRKVEE

-405 TRITDPQGWKL
+405 TRIADPQGWKL
-416 SVVTERTDGFCLR
+416 SVVIERTDGLCLR

-461 LVHRGVDADSIFIES
+461 LVHRSIDADSVFIES
-476 RTQSAIPSVLRL
+476 RTPASVAPIVRL

-502 SNPLNDLIGPIQDPV
+502 SNPLNDLVGPIDDDV
-517 QPDAWK
+517 RPDAWK

-546 ACQMLF
+546 ACHMLF
-552 GLECFHEH
+552 GLDCAIEY
-560 DLPEHLIRG
+560 DLPEHLVRS
-569 SKVLAPHVQ
+569 SKTLAPHAQ
-578 AFLLLMLERASK
+578 AFLLLMLERSSK
-590 KRPTAASLVSRLDEL
+590 KRPTAAALVSRLEEL
-605 ILYEDTD
+605 ILYEDTE
-612 LADDSSTKMPQQHVT
+612 LSESSSTKIPAQPATPATGT
-627 SAAVTPAKPTK
+627 SALAIK

-645 ARQQSDPQNHFPAS
+645 ARQQSDPTKMGFIS
-659 PSPKIG
+659 PTSKIG
-665 TPLNAGGLQ
+665 TPLDADGFQ
-674 PIGSL
+674 PFSSL
-679 WPFRSPSGPGVSHA
+679 WPFRAPSGTGGPHA
-693 AATSRYLSDFEEV
+693 ATTSRYLSDFEEV

-767 WIEETQMPITGLA
+767 WIEETHMPITGLA
-780 ASDTDGFTS
+780 GSDTSGFTS

-803 ASGPSLSMSA
+803 ASGPNLSMSA
-813 FGNGFQRSALSN
+813 FGNGFQRPAN
-825 RQKAGRDDSFR
+825 ANKPTPRRDDSFR
-836 AVPGFDDD
+836 AVPDFDDD
-844 DDDAFASGAN
+844 DDDVFASGA
-854 SSNLTGS
+854 SSSHLTGS
-861 YSDIRFADD
+861 YSDIRFAEDD
-870 DEDSSDQRN
+870 DDSQDQRN
-879 AGNSSRAIA
+879 AGTSSRAKA
-888 DMPYKGG
+888 ETSFKGG
-895 LLALRTPSDDSDDSE
+895 LLALRTPSDGSSDDSDDSE
-910 DENDEDDDRDSEVS
+910 DDDDDSDES
-924 SSEDEFGGD
+924 SSDDEFGGD
-933 DDDDDFSRIPLSSR
+933 DDDFSRIRLSSR
-947 RASRAGRSMSRSVV
+947 RASRAGRSMSRSVSV
-961 DARLGNSVPMQRV
+961 ARPAGTIPVQRV

-1040 DFGLATNALQIAEG
+1040 DFGLATNALQIADG
-1054 NAGNAGGTTDLAE
+1054 NAGHLGGTAELAE

-1072 GDLGTYLYT
+1072 GDLGTFLYT

-1086 AKSGVKYNF
+1086 AKGGTKYNF
-1095 KVDIYSLGIIFFE
+1095 KVDVYSLGIIFFE

-1121 RILLIRELRDSGI
+1121 RILLIRELRNRGVG
-1134 SLPAVWP
+1134 LPAVWP
-1141 HSKLEKQTTLI
+1141 HSKLEKQTALI

-1177 KMEDEYIEE
+1177 KMEDDYIEE

-1255 LVVPPNGLY
+1255 LIVPPNGLY

-1352 LDEIPGIA
+1352 LDEIPGVA
-1360 NEDWVIHI
+1360 SENWVIHI

-1401 IQSARTHL
+1401 IQSARTQL

-1422 EAFNLNDEVS
+1422 EAFNLDDEVS
-1432 AVHRRL
+1432 AVYRRL

-1458 DVVATARF
+1458 DVVATAKF

-1480 QSSSLYRGG
+1480 QSNSLYKGG

-1520 STASS
+1520 SAASS

-1534 LAVGKLTLGLSK
+1534 IAVGKLTLGLSK
-1546 YQEVQVPK
+1546 HQEVQVPK

-1605 EHATYDTPEAAA
+1605 EHATYDTPESAA

-1660 QDRIAKQRSIDVQVA
+1660 QDRIAKQRSVDVQVA
-1675 GSGGSGA
+1675 GSAGGSANVG
-1682 VAARFGSATFDA
+1682 RFGPAGFDA
-1694 ASMRAAT
+1694 AAMRAAT
-1701 AASAAPGSLGGMHHH
+1701 AASGAPGSLGGMHHH
-1716 HHYPHGGF
+1716 HHHHPHGGF
-1724 SRTYSA
+1724 SRTYSG
-1730 NEVKPSATIAVRERE
+1730 NEVMPSATIAVRERE

-1767 KPSSRLLVL
+1767 KPSSRQLVL

-1823 RGYGAN
+1823 RGYT
-1829 GDAGSGGTDGS
+1829 GGEGGMD

-1858 EREYARLIKARAI
+1858 EREYARLIKGRAI
-1871 AFAFPDATNS
+1871 AFAFPDASNS
-1881 AINTVGCGRVFLYS
+1881 AGNVVGCGRVFLYS

>member
-1 MEVLLQAIN
+1 MTSV
-10 DAATLASSST
+10 TPS
-20 ALTSLSNVLHTPT
+20 LT
-33 HLVPLYCK
+33 
-41 CKQHLSVKMTGA
+41 
-53 TSTPALSPQEITELQ
+53 PQEMAELQ
-68 RTEIE
+68 QTEID
-73 AIESILDQDFTRVEQ
+73 AIESILDHDFTRIEQ
-88 KAWKGAAVSQLHEFQ
+88 KAWKGAATTHLHEFQ
-103 VVIRPDEERLK
+103 VVIRPDQERLK
-114 PLVSA
+114 SLVCA
-119 YVSFRLPKNYPL
+119 YVLFRLPKNYPL
-131 VTPTIIVKLND
+131 VTPTIIIKHND
-142 GRHKGLSASHL
+142 GRHKGLSSVHISKL
-153 TSLGGALNRKAK
+153 VSELNCKAK
-165 SLIGAEMIWELITV
+165 SLLGAEMIWELIT
-179 AQDFISLNNT
+179 AGQDFISLNNT
-189 IPKEVKDGAPSL
+189 VPEQVKDGAPSL
-201 SLEEEMQKRAKEQQE
+201 SLEQEMQKRSKEQQQ
-216 RQRAEQQEENLRRQR
+216 RQMEQQREELLRKQQ
-231 AETIRSE
+231 AETVRSQ
-238 QLVQLIQQEAS
+238 QLAQLIQEEAN
-249 KKAALLK
+249 KKAALLR
-256 QEKERKRENSYFTQH
+256 QEKERKRENSYFWQH
-271 GPLSPVHGLNAS
+271 APLSPSKGGGPAD
-283 STSASADTAA
+283 SADAA
-293 NTAAA
+293 DSVAAA
-298 ASMSDDSRI
+298 ALASGSDASRI

-316 NGRVISVLRVG
+316 SGRLTSVLRVG
-327 PVLSNTG
+327 PVLSNDG
-334 LATRHLAEPAHQA
+334 LATRHLAESAHEA

-355 HSWLIEHY
+355 HSWVIEHY
-363 LITSQHYAYSSG
+363 LITSPHYAYSAG
-375 KRKLEE
+375 KRKVEE

-396 LINVLASAV
+396 LVNILASAV
-405 TRITDPQGWKL
+405 TRILDPQGWKL
-416 SVVTERTDGFCLR
+416 SVVIERTDGLRLR
-429 DLLEQCDSLP
+429 DLLEQCESLS

-461 LVHRGVDADSIFIES
+461 LVHRSIDPDSIFVEAKA
-476 RTQSAIPSVLRL
+476 SAGIAPIARL

-502 SNPLNDLIGPIQDPV
+502 SNPLNDLVGPIEGESL
-517 QPDAWK
+517 PDAWK
-523 SPESIDQPLSYSR
+523 SPESIDRPLYYSR

-552 GLECFHEH
+552 GLDCAIEY
-560 DLPEHLIRG
+560 DVPEHLVRS
-569 SKVLAPHVQ
+569 SKLLAPHAQ
-578 AFLLLMLERASK
+578 AFLLLMLDRSSK
-590 KRPTAASLVSRLDEL
+590 KRPTAAALVSRLEEL
-605 ILYEDTD
+605 ILYEDTE
-612 LADDSSTKMPQQHVT
+612 LSESSSTKMPKQPANAAV
-627 SAAVTPAKPTK
+627 SAAAMAIKG
-638 ATPRPGT
+638 TPRPGT
-645 ARQQSDPQNHFPAS
+645 ARQQSDPAKMSLVS
-659 PSPKIG
+659 PSAKIG
-665 TPLNAGGLQ
+665 TPLDADGFQ
-674 PIGSL
+674 PFESL
-679 WPFRSPSGPGVSHA
+679 WPFRAPSGPGATHA
-693 AATSRYLSDFEEV
+693 ATSSRYLSDFEEV

-767 WIEETQMPITGLA
+767 WIEETHMPVAGLA
-780 ASDTDGFTS
+780 GSDTDGFTS
-789 SQTLE
+789 GQTLE

-803 ASGPSLSMSA
+803 ASGPNLSMSA
-813 FGNGFQRSALSN
+813 FGSGFKRPSKPNEPKLN
-825 RQKAGRDDSFR
+825 RDESFR
-836 AVPGFDDD
+836 AVPDFDDD
-844 DDDAFASGAN
+844 DEVFASGA
-854 SSNLTGS
+854 SSSHLTGS
-861 YSDIRFADD
+861 LADIRFAED
-870 DEDSSDQRN
+870 DEDSNDQHNN
-879 AGNSSRAIA
+879 ASFSRAKA
-888 DMPYKGG
+888 DSSFKGG
-895 LLALRTPSDDSDDSE
+895 LLALRTPSDGSSDDDSDSDGDGEES
-910 DENDEDDDRDSEVS
+910 DES
-924 SSEDEFGGD
+924 SSDDGFGG
-933 DDDDDFSRIPLSSR
+933 DDDDFSRIRLSSR
-947 RASRAGRSMSRSVV
+947 RASRAGRSVSRSV
-961 DARLGNSVPMQRV
+961 SVAPPAGTVPVQRV

-1040 DFGLATNALQIAEG
+1040 DFGLATNALQIADG
-1054 NAGNAGGTTDLAE
+1054 NAGNVAGTAELAE

-1072 GDLGTYLYT
+1072 GDLGTFLYT

-1086 AKSGVKYNF
+1086 AKGGTKYNF

-1121 RILLIRELRDSGI
+1121 RILLIRELRDRSIG
-1134 SLPAVWP
+1134 LPAVWP
-1141 HSKLEKQTTLI
+1141 HNKLEKQTTLI

-1205 LFSRTAADLVRDFTF
+1205 LFSRTGADLVRDFTF

-1255 LVVPPNGLY
+1255 LIVPPNGLY

-1352 LDEIPGIA
+1352 LDEIPGVA
-1360 NEDWVIHI
+1360 SENWVVHI
-1368 NHEVVLSMILERIP
+1368 NHEAVLSMILERIP

-1401 IQSARTHL
+1401 IQSARTQL

-1422 EAFNLNDEVS
+1422 EAFNLNDEVG

-1438 ERLFPLDQRT
+1438 ERLFPLEQRT

-1466 FGVQRRFLF
+1466 FGVQRKFLF

-1480 QSSSLYRGG
+1480 QSNTLYKGG

-1510 DGLLKHFANP
+1510 DSLLKHFANP

-1534 LAVGKLTLGLSK
+1534 MAVGKLTLGLSK

-1605 EHATYDTPEAAA
+1605 EHATYDTPESAA

-1660 QDRIAKQRSIDVQVA
+1660 QDRIAKQRSIDMQVA
-1675 GSGGSGA
+1675 GSTGSST
-1682 VAARFGSATFDA
+1682 VAGRFGPAGIEA

-1701 AASAAPGSLGGMHHH
+1701 AMSGAPGSLGGMHHH
-1716 HHYPHGGF
+1716 HHHHHHLPYHHGGI
-1724 SRTYSA
+1724 SRTYIG
-1730 NEVKPSATIAVRERE
+1730 NEVMPSATIAVRERE

-1767 KPSSRLLVL
+1767 KPSSRQLVL

-1786 ADQLQSGNVPILAVD
+1786 ADQLQSGHVPILAVD

-1812 ALTACLGSHGE
+1812 GLTACLGSHGE
-1823 RGYGAN
+1823 GSCFGAEYVV
-1829 GDAGSGGTDGS
+1829 D

-1858 EREYARLIKARAI
+1858 EREYAKLIKSRAI
-1871 AFAFPDATNS
+1871 AFAFPDASNS
-1881 AINTVGCGRVFLYS
+1881 AGNVMGCGRVFLYS

>member
-1 MEVLLQAIN
+1 MTN
-10 DAATLASSST
+10 AASA
-20 ALTSLSNVLHTPT
+20 PT
-33 HLVPLYCK
+33 
-41 CKQHLSVKMTGA
+41 
-53 TSTPALSPQEITELQ
+53 LSPTEIAELQ
-68 RTEIE
+68 QTEIE

-88 KAWKGAAVSQLHEFQ
+88 KAWKGAAASQLHEFQ
-103 VVIRPDEERLK
+103 VVLRPDEERLK
-114 PLVSA
+114 PLVCA
-119 YVSFRLPKNYPL
+119 YVLFRLPKNYPL
-131 VTPTIIVKLND
+131 VVPTIIIKHND
-142 GRHKGLSASHL
+142 GRHKGLKTSHL
-153 TSLGGALNRKAK
+153 TKLGDELNRKAK
-165 SLIGAEMIWELITV
+165 SLLGAEMIWELIT
-179 AQDFISLNNT
+179 AGQDFISINNT
-189 IPKEVKDGAPSL
+189 IPKEVKDGTPSL
-201 SLEEEMQKRAKEQQE
+201 SLEEEMQKRAKEQHE
-216 RQRAEQQEENLRRQR
+216 RNIAEQQQELLRKQQ
-231 AETIRSE
+231 AESVRSE
-238 QLVQLIQQEAS
+238 QLAQLIQEEAN
-249 KKAALLK
+249 KKVALLK
-256 QEKERKRENSYFTQH
+256 QEKERKRESSYFGQH
-271 GPLSPVHGLNAS
+271 GPLSPVKGLGTATS
-283 STSASADTAA
+283 PSGTSAAA
-293 NTAAA
+293 EAAA
-298 ASMSDDSRI
+298 TSSDARI
-307 ETFLEPIEH
+307 ETFLDPIEH
-316 NGRVISVLRVG
+316 NGRVTSILRVG

-334 LATRHLAEPAHQA
+334 LATRHLAESAHDA

-355 HSWLIEHY
+355 HSWIIEHY
-363 LITSQHYAYSSG
+363 FITSQHYAYSAG

-396 LINVLASAV
+396 LVNVLASAV
-405 TRITDPQGWKL
+405 TRTVDPQGWKL
-416 SVVTERTDGFCLR
+416 SVVIERTDGLCLR

-439 WKRVRH
+439 WRRVRH
-445 YLLALLKTLDS
+445 YLLALLKTIDS

-461 LVHRGVDADSIFIES
+461 LVHRSINADSIFVEG
-476 RTQSAIPSVLRL
+476 RTQAGMASVIRL
-488 AGACYARRLKDMHK
+488 AGACYSRRLKDMHK
-502 SNPLNDLIGPIQDPV
+502 SNPLNDLVGPIDEDV
-517 QPDAWK
+517 QPDTWK
-523 SPESIDQPLSYSR
+523 APESIDQPLSYSR
-536 KRDIWDLGVC
+536 KRDIWDLGIC

-552 GLECFHEH
+552 GLDCIVEY
-560 DLPEHLIRG
+560 DLPEHLLRG
-569 SKVLAPHVQ
+569 NKKLDPHVQ
-578 AFLLLMLERASK
+578 AFLLLMLERSSK
-590 KRPTAASLVSRLDEL
+590 KRPTAAALVSRLDEL
-605 ILYEDTD
+605 ILYEDTE
-612 LADDSSTKMPQQHVT
+612 LAEDSNTKMPEQ
-627 SAAVTPAKPTK
+627 SATPAAGTAAKAIK

-645 ARQQSDPQNHFPAS
+645 ARQQSDLQNNHLAS

-665 TPLNAGGLQ
+665 TALNADGFQ
-674 PIGSL
+674 SIGSL
-679 WPFRSPSGPGVSHA
+679 WPFRSPSGTGAPHA
-693 AATSRYLSDFEEV
+693 ATSSRYLSDFEEV

-767 WIEETQMPITGLA
+767 WIEETHLPIAGLA

-813 FGNGFQRSALSN
+813 FGNGFQRST
-825 RQKAGRDDSFR
+825 KATRPVGGRDDSFR
-836 AVPGFDDD
+836 AVPDFNDDD

-861 YSDIRFADD
+861 YSDIRFAEDD
-870 DEDSSDQRN
+870 DDSVDQRN
-879 AGNSSRAIA
+879 AGTSSRAKA
-888 DMPYKGG
+888 DTSFKGG
-895 LLALRTPSDDSDDSE
+895 LLALRTPSDDSDSDE
-910 DENDEDDDRDSEVS
+910 DEDEDDSEES
-924 SSEDEFGGD
+924 SSEDEFDG
-933 DDDDDFSRIPLSSR
+933 DDDDFSRIRLSSR
-947 RASRAGRSMSRSVV
+947 RASRAGRSVSRSVSV
-961 DARLGNSVPMQRV
+961 ARLSGSVPVQRV

-1040 DFGLATNALQIAEG
+1040 DFGLATNALQIGDG
-1054 NAGNAGGTTDLAE
+1054 NAGHMTGTAELAE
-1067 STDLT
+1067 SSDLT
-1072 GDLGTYLYT
+1072 GDLGTFLYT

-1086 AKSGVKYNF
+1086 SKGGVKYNF

-1108 MLASQRVYRTGME
+1108 MLASQRVYHTGME
-1121 RILLIRELRDSGI
+1121 RILLIRELRDRDIG
-1134 SLPAVWP
+1134 LPAVWP
-1141 HSKLEKQTTLI
+1141 HSKLEKQTALI

-1264 TANEKIVQML
+1264 TATEKIVQML

-1339 AAEAEALALVEEV
+1339 AAEAEALAFVEEV
-1352 LDEIPGIA
+1352 LDEIPGVA
-1360 NEDWVIHI
+1360 SEDWVIHI

-1401 IQSARTHL
+1401 IQSARTQL

-1422 EAFNLNDEVS
+1422 EAFNLNDDVE

-1438 ERLFPLDQRT
+1438 ERLFPLDLRT
-1448 RLAKAVSQIS
+1448 RLSKAVSQIS

-1480 QSSSLYRGG
+1480 QSNSLYKGG

-1510 DGLLKHFANP
+1510 DTLLKHFANP
-1520 STASS
+1520 SAASS

-1534 LAVGKLTLGLSK
+1534 MAVGKLTLGLSK

-1554 LLSRT
+1554 LLSRA

-1605 EHATYDTPEAAA
+1605 EHATYNTPEAAA

-1642 VLQRAEYE
+1642 VLQRVEYE

-1660 QDRIAKQRSIDVQVA
+1660 QDRIAKQRSVDLQVA
-1675 GSGGSGA
+1675 GSAGGS
-1682 VAARFGSATFDA
+1682 VAAGRFGPAAFDA

-1701 AASAAPGSLGGMHHH
+1701 AASGAPGSGGGMYHHH
-1716 HHYPHGGF
+1716 QHGGF
-1724 SRTYSA
+1724 SRTYSGH
-1730 NEVKPSATIAVRERE
+1730 EVMPSATIAVRERE

-1767 KPSSRLLVL
+1767 KPSSRQLVL

-1823 RGYGAN
+1823 RGHSGN
-1829 GDAGSGGTDGS
+1829 GDVGGGSMDT

-1858 EREYARLIKARAI
+1858 EREYARLVKGRAI
-1871 AFAFPDATNS
+1871 AFAFPDASNS